1 MITLSNN
8 WSTNLVRNIGLSVTA
23 LNRSAERLASGL
35 RINRASDDPAGLV
48 ISEQMRSR
56 IASLNQEIENTTNV
70 LNKYRTADSAVLQMR
85 RSLTELRT
93 YAVAAANDGGLDEG
107 ARAAYQTAA
116 DNLVGSYN
124 YMIDNTSF
132 GTQTL
137 LDGSSMSVAD
147 IEKMENYD
155 LSSAEAAEAAIGE
168 IDQQIESVDATL
180 SEIGSRQANEFES
193 NLANMRIE
201 VQNLSA
207 AESQIRDVDYLAEYA
222 SFIKNSLAVQAGVAL
237 LAHTSKPSMSL
248 VNLLRGD

>member
-168 IDQQIESVDATL
+168 IESVDATL